1 MIKFNDT
8 NIIVGYIKQLLH
20 SFNLPKYKVYTKEQE
35 KFHENYLNSYKNN
48 LVLQDEIKALE
59 EEISE
64 LKRINSNLSPENDA
78 EQIKTNNKQIE
89 ELENNINE
97 TKKLIIEPE
106 KNILVS
112 SYRQQ
117 ALDYDTY
124 KIDETNKY
132 PWHMRYI
139 PYIKDNKIQI
149 YAPTAYIEKT
159 ELDNSSD
166 ISTKIAYSNNDWKPY
181 HGAFEKPHEKLHG
194 KEERFMPVNYVYNLK
209 IKNGTKNL
217 VINNNV
223 YDSYTHEYLGDFLRF
238 HRDYSNINLMP
249 LYNCF
254 SNRTCPNLDI
264 TFDVTPDYKAIFKT
278 RDTDYKIYMIPIK
291 FFQKYTI
298 AIDCNEAVEVFC
310 GLYGQYQYNEAYNS
324 IIKDTYYC
332 FNTLSFNNPQL
343 FDPTEKL
350 LPYLDPNHALELA
363 QHEEDLKLFI
373 KVPSQNKSAIVI
385 LEGDYR
391 DSQMPNMTSSYN
403 FLQPTNK
410 MTAPQITFNKT
421 VLNFDE
427 NINDIKLITPLQ
439 LLYLNTGESYPF
451 ADRLIEYLVGN
462 AITSL
467 DTLGDNIK
475 RVKTTVVRQAGKDSG
490 IIADYL
496 WDDKLR
502 LYLYNYIMKLSEET
516 GKMPHDILGYVD
528 RFTETNYAYVEKTIT
543 DAANKKKKITR
554 SISGINIYDEKEWE
568 D

>member
-48 LVLQDEIKALE
+48 LVLQDEIKALK

-64 LKRINSNLSPENDA
+64 LKRINSALNPENDA

-132 PWHMRYI
+132 PRHMRYI

-159 ELDNSSD
+159 ELNNSSD

-194 KEERFMPVNYVYNLK
+194 KEERFMPVSYVYNLK

-391 DSQMPNMTSSYN
+391 DSQMPNMTSS
-403 FLQPTNK
+403 
-410 MTAPQITFNKT
+410 QITFNKT

-462 AITSL
+462 AITPL

-528 RFTETNYAYVEKTIT
+528 RFIETNYAYVEKTIT
-543 DAANKKKKITR
+543 DTANKKKKFTK

>member
-64 LKRINSNLSPENDA
+64 LKRINSTLSPENDA

-89 ELENNINE
+89 ELENNINK

-132 PWHMRYI
+132 PRHMRYI

-166 ISTKIAYSNNDWKPY
+166 ISTKIVYSNNDWKPY

-194 KEERFMPVNYVYNLK
+194 KEERFMSIGYVYNLK

-264 TFDVTPDYKAIFKT
+264 TFDVTPDYKAVFKT
-278 RDTDYKIYMIPIK
+278 KDTDYKIYMIPIK

-391 DSQMPNMTSSYN
+391 DSQMPNMTSSS
-403 FLQPTNK
+403 
-410 MTAPQITFNKT
+410 QITFNKT

-543 DAANKKKKITR
+543 DAANKKKKITK

>member
-64 LKRINSNLSPENDA
+64 LKRINSTLSPENDA

-132 PWHMRYI
+132 PRHMRYI

-166 ISTKIAYSNNDWKPY
+166 IYTKIAYSNNDWKPY

-194 KEERFMPVNYVYNLK
+194 KEERFMPVSYVYNLK

-217 VINNNV
+217 VINNNI

-391 DSQMPNMTSSYN
+391 DSQMPNMTSSS
-403 FLQPTNK
+403 
-410 MTAPQITFNKT
+410 QITFNKT

-543 DAANKKKKITR
+543 DATNKKKKITK

>member
-64 LKRINSNLSPENDA
+64 LKRINSTLSPENDA

-132 PWHMRYI
+132 PRHMRYI

-391 DSQMPNMTSSYN
+391 DSQMPNMTSSS
-403 FLQPTNK
+403 
-410 MTAPQITFNKT
+410 QITFNKT

-462 AITSL
+462 AITPL

-543 DAANKKKKITR
+543 DATNKKKKITK

>member
-8 NIIVGYIKQLLH
+8 NIIVGYVKQLLH

-35 KFHENYLNSYKNN
+35 KFHENYLNNYKNN

-64 LKRINSNLSPENDA
+64 LKRINATLDPEADA
-78 EQIKTNNKQIE
+78 EQIEANNKKIKE
-89 ELENNINE
+89 FETDINK
-97 TKKLIIEPE
+97 TKNLIIKPE
-106 KNILVS
+106 KDILVS
-112 SYRQQ
+112 SYRQK
-117 ALDYDTY
+117 ASNYDTY
-124 KIDETNKY
+124 SQDEADKY
-132 PWHMRYI
+132 PQHMRYI

-159 ELDNSSD
+159 ESGNSSEL
-166 ISTKIAYSNNDWKPY
+166 STNIIYSDNDWKPY

-194 KEERFMPVNYVYNLK
+194 KEERFMPAGYAYNLK

-264 TFDVTPDYKAIFKT
+264 TFDVTPDYKAVFKT
-278 RDTDYKIYMIPIK
+278 KNTDYKIYMIPIK

-310 GLYGQYQYNEAYNS
+310 GLYGQYQYDEAYNS

-350 LPYLDPNHALELA
+350 LPYLDPNHNLELA

-391 DSQMPNMTSSYN
+391 DCQMPNMTSSYADDAKIATSEEDSTN
-403 FLQPTNK
+403 ADTNK
-410 MTAPQITFNKT
+410 ISIPQITFNKT
-421 VLNFDE
+421 ILNFDAD
-427 NINDIKLITPLQ
+427 INDIKLITPLQ
-439 LLYLNTGESYPF
+439 LLYFNSGESYPF

-462 AITSL
+462 AITPL

-475 RVKTTVVRQAGKDSG
+475 RVKTVVVRQAGKDSG
-490 IIADYL
+490 ITADYL
-496 WDDKLR
+496 
-502 LYLYNYIMKLSEET
+502 
-516 GKMPHDILGYVD
+516 
-528 RFTETNYAYVEKTIT
+528 
-543 DAANKKKKITR
+543 
-554 SISGINIYDEKEWE
+554 
-568 D
+568 

>member
-64 LKRINSNLSPENDA
+64 LKRINSTLSPENDT

-132 PWHMRYI
+132 PRHMRYI

-194 KEERFMPVNYVYNLK
+194 KEERFMPIGYVYNLR

-310 GLYGQYQYNEAYNS
+310 GLYGQYQYDKAYNS

-391 DSQMPNMTSSYN
+391 DSQMPNMTSS
-403 FLQPTNK
+403 
-410 MTAPQITFNKT
+410 QITFNKT

-543 DAANKKKKITR
+543 DATNKKKKITK

>member
-48 LVLQDEIKALE
+48 LVLQDEIKASE

-117 ALDYDTY
+117 TLDYDTY

-132 PWHMRYI
+132 PRHMRYI

-181 HGAFEKPHEKLHG
+181 HGTFEKPHEKLHG
-194 KEERFMPVNYVYNLK
+194 KEEIFMSVNYVYNLK

-264 TFDVTPDYKAIFKT
+264 TFDVTPDYRAVFRTK
-278 RDTDYKIYMIPIK
+278 DTDYKIYMIPIK

-391 DSQMPNMTSSYN
+391 DSQMPNMTSSS
-403 FLQPTNK
+403 
-410 MTAPQITFNKT
+410 QITFNKT

-462 AITSL
+462 AITPL

-475 RVKTTVVRQAGKDSG
+475 RVKTTVVRQAGEDSG

-496 WDDKLR
+496 WDDKLK

-516 GKMPHDILGYVD
+516 GKIPHDILGYVD

-543 DAANKKKKITR
+543 DAANKKKKITK

>member
-35 KFHENYLNSYKNN
+35 KFHENYLNNYNNN
-48 LVLQDEIKALE
+48 LTLQDEIKALE
-59 EEISE
+59 EEISG

-78 EQIKTNNKQIE
+78 EQIKTNNKQIK

-97 TKKLIIEPE
+97 TKKLIIKPE

-132 PWHMRYI
+132 PRHMRYI

-264 TFDVTPDYKAIFKT
+264 TFDITPDYKAVFRTK
-278 RDTDYKIYMIPIK
+278 DTDYKIYMIPIK

-391 DSQMPNMTSSYN
+391 DSQMPNMTSSS
-403 FLQPTNK
+403 
-410 MTAPQITFNKT
+410 QITFNKT

-462 AITSL
+462 AITPL

-502 LYLYNYIMKLSEET
+502 LYLYNYIMNLSEET

-543 DAANKKKKITR
+543 DTANKKKKITK

>member
-48 LVLQDEIKALE
+48 LVLQDEIKALK

-64 LKRINSNLSPENDA
+64 LKRINSALNPENDA

-132 PWHMRYI
+132 PRHMRYI

-194 KEERFMPVNYVYNLK
+194 KEERFMPIGYVYNLK

-310 GLYGQYQYNEAYNS
+310 GLYGQYQYDKAYNS

-391 DSQMPNMTSSYN
+391 DSQMPNMTSS
-403 FLQPTNK
+403 
-410 MTAPQITFNKT
+410 QITFNKT

-462 AITSL
+462 AITPL

-543 DAANKKKKITR
+543 DATNKKKKITK